1 MPAYKRILLK
11 LSGEALMGD
20 DAYGINR
27 ATIVR
32 MVREVREV
40 TEAGCEVA
48 VVIGG
53 GNIFRGVAG
62 GSVGMDRATADYM
75 GMLATVM
82 NSLALADTMRQ
93 EGMTARVM
101 SAISIEQVVEPYVR
115 PKALQ
120 YLEEGKVVVFAAGT
134 GNPFFTTDTAAA
146 LRGAEIGAEIVLKA
160 TKVDGVYTADPKRDP
175 TATRYATITFDEAI
189 ARNLQVMDAT
199 AFALCRDQNLP
210 IKVFSI
216 FKPGAAPCRPRRG
229 RRHAGARLGADAMTI
244 AEIKKTAEGK
254 MAKSIE
260 AFKGELQKIRTGR
273 AHPGILDQVH
283 VEYYGSMVPISQVAN
298 VSLLDARTISVQP
311 WEKGM
316 GAKIEK
322 AIRESD
328 LGLNPASQGDLIRVP
343 MPALSE
349 ERRRDLTKV
358 VRHAGEDAKVAVRN
372 LRRDANE
379 HLKKLLKDKQVSED
393 EERRAQDDVQ
403 KLTDRTIT
411 EIDKLVQAKEA
422 EVLAV

>member
-32 MVREVREV
+32 MVQEVREV
-40 TEAGCEVA
+40 TQMGVEVA

-101 SAISIEQVVEPYVR
+101 SAIAIDQVVEPYVR

-146 LRGAEIGAEIVLKA
+146 LRGAEVGAEIVLKA
-160 TKVDGVYTADPKRDP
+160 TKVDGVYTATPRRTP
-175 TATRYATITFDEAI
+175 TRRATPASRSTRPSRATCRSWTAPRSRCAATRSCRSRCSASSRP
-189 ARNLQVMDAT
+189 AR
-199 AFALCRDQNLP
+199 
-210 IKVFSI
+210 
-216 FKPGAAPCRPRRG
+216 
-229 RRHAGARLGADAMTI
+229 
-244 AEIKKTAEGK
+244 
-254 MAKSIE
+254 
-260 AFKGELQKIRTGR
+260 
-273 AHPGILDQVH
+273 
-283 VEYYGSMVPISQVAN
+283 
-298 VSLLDARTISVQP
+298 
-311 WEKGM
+311 
-316 GAKIEK
+316 
-322 AIRESD
+322 
-328 LGLNPASQGDLIRVP
+328 
-343 MPALSE
+343 
-349 ERRRDLTKV
+349 
-358 VRHAGEDAKVAVRN
+358 
-372 LRRDANE
+372 
-379 HLKKLLKDKQVSED
+379 
-393 EERRAQDDVQ
+393 
-403 KLTDRTIT
+403 
-411 EIDKLVQAKEA
+411 
-422 EVLAV
+422 